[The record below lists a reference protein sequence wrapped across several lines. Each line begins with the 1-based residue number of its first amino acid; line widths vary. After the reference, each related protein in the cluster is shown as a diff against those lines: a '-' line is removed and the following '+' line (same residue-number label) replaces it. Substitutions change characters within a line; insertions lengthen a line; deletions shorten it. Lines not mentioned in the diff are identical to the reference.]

1 MPRKTKVTCSNPL
14 LSQNV
19 DIVIGDSVYSTNP
32 GGRGDN
38 SEMCE
43 EKCHVANL
51 EILEVSAGVE
61 VDAKGSKN
69 MNGRGKHPRK
79 IVPI

>member
-1 MPRKTKVTCSNPL
+1 
-14 LSQNV
+14 
-19 DIVIGDSVYSTNP
+19 
-32 GGRGDN
+32 
-38 SEMCE
+38 MCE

>member
-1 MPRKTKVTCSNPL
+1 LGIQFTL
-14 LSQNV
+14 L
-19 DIVIGDSVYSTNP
+19 TP
-32 GGRGDN
+32 GEDN

-43 EKCHVANL
+43 ENCHVANL